1 MSISTYNQDTD
12 LAKFFTDVEPLRAW
26 FDQAIAAETLP
37 KRLLVIWGVGGI
49 GKSSLL
55 RMFRLSARS
64 KKIPVGLASGDEAKS
79 AVDVLARWAEDL
91 KNDSVT
97 LSTFFKTYDHYR
109 AIQGKVEDQAKA
121 ANKKLGDAAVKG
133 AGKMAEAGAAA
144 VVGAAVGSVIPGV
157 GTIAGAIGGM
167 GAEALADWLRGF
179 LSKPDIDLYT
189 DPTKRLT
196 EDFLADLTK
205 RH

>member
-1 MSISTYNQDTD
+1 MSIPTYNQDAD
-12 LAKFFTDVEPLRAW
+12 LAKYFTDVEPLRAW
-26 FDQAIAAETLP
+26 FDQAIAAETMP

-79 AVDVLARWAEDL
+79 AVDVLARWAKDL

-109 AIQGKVEDQAKA
+109 AIQAKVEDQAKA

-133 AGKMAEAGAAA
+133 ACKMVEAGAAT
-144 VVGAAVGSVIPGV
+144 VIGAAVGSVV
-157 GTIAGAIGGM
+157 
-167 GAEALADWLRGF
+167 
-179 LSKPDIDLYT
+179 LSAA
-189 DPTKRLT
+189 RLT
-196 EDFLADLTK
+196 AWVGLAPGNHGSAGDRLSGRTRK
-205 RH
+205 GI